1 MPRFLVEVSYLQWGK
16 IEVEAQ
22 DEDDAFEYANDM
34 DLDEFEE
41 TNITDF
47 TIMDI
52 KEIK

>member
-1 MPRFLVEVSYLQWGK
+1 MPKFLVEVSYLQWGK

-22 DEDDAFEYANDM
+22 DEDDAFEYASEPT
-34 DLDEFEE
+34 DEFEE